1 MKLTKFTFL
10 RGCQLLTYYQVYR
23 NAQKYSAKSKVE
35 EAAKKVLPTYVD
47 YDTLSFLNEIV
58 SNDHSFVI
66 LRIKGA

>member
-1 MKLTKFTFL
+1 M
-10 RGCQLLTYYQVYR
+10 TYYQVYR